1 MRIVIEFEN
10 VSVFLMS
17 NTFLRSFLISEVLR
31 RNSSMNRLE
40 LEMLSIEK
48 LIELN
53 RDKRE
58 VSFLTSEFWEKKER
72 FILDSSSIRS
82 SAPYSSGSSDKAMMS
97 S

>member
-1 MRIVIEFEN
+1 VRIVIEFEN

>member
-1 MRIVIEFEN
+1 
-10 VSVFLMS
+10 
-17 NTFLRSFLISEVLR
+17 
-31 RNSSMNRLE
+31 MNRLE